1 INSREAWYVYA
12 RKHSTK
18 GLKMIDVSSEAKPV
32 KVAAMFN
39 KNSSAL
45 QKQYNQA
52 LHELQKDGT
61 LQKLSQKYFGADIT
75 K

>member
-1 INSREAWYVYA
+1 
-12 RKHSTK
+12 
-18 GLKMIDVSSEAKPV
+18 MIDVSSEAKPV

-39 KNSSAL
+39 KNSSTL

-52 LHELQKDGT
+52 LQELQKDGT

>member
-1 INSREAWYVYA
+1 
-12 RKHSTK
+12 
-18 GLKMIDVSSEAKPV
+18 MIDVSSEAKPV
-32 KVAAMFN
+32 KIAAMFN

-52 LHELQKDGT
+52 LQELQKDGT